1 MKVLLVEDDVD
12 LLDLMTYALRREG
25 YSVTTAIDGQQA
37 LQQWEAQQPDI
48 VLLDGKLPKHDGLEV
63 CRQIRHQAKT
73 PIIMLTARDEEA
85 DILQGLQVG
94 ADDYLTKPF
103 SARVLIARM
112 QTVLRRS
119 QEHAE
124 RQAVR
129 EVRVVDLVL
138 DLESQ
143 ELSKAGQPVQLTRLE
158 FRILYILAMN
168 EGRVVPYSRLIEYA
182 WGYYNEANS
191 SLLKTHVTHLRQKL
205 GLPATG
211 AGSINATLGVG
222 YGLKRAVLATA

>member
-1 MKVLLVEDDVD
+1 MKVLLVDDDVD

-25 YSVTTAIDGQQA
+25 YQVVTAVDGQQA
-37 LQQWEAQQPDI
+37 LQRWEAEQPDI
-48 VLLDGKLPKHDGLEV
+48 VLLDGKLPKLDGLEV
-63 CRQIRHQAKT
+63 CRQIRHQHQAKT

-94 ADDYLTKPF
+94 ADDYVTKPF
-103 SARVLIARM
+103 SAKVLTARM
-112 QTVLRRS
+112 QAVLRRS

-124 RQAVR
+124 RQATR
-129 EVRVVDLVL
+129 EVRVGDLVL
-138 DLESQ
+138 DLEAQ
-143 ELSKAGQPVQLTRLE
+143 EVTKAGQPVLLTRLE

-182 WGYYNEANS
+182 WGYYNESNS

-205 GLPATG
+205 ALPTSG
-211 AGSINATLGVG
+211 PGSITAVAGVG
-222 YGLKRAVLATA
+222 YRLSRT